1 MLKLAY
7 FLVLILS
14 SQFTFAGPG
23 NGKYFNKVIFIV
35 FENTNYKD
43 AIQQPFFKELANNGA
58 HFSGL
63 AAITH
68 PSQPNYIA
76 LTSGSLNGVKGN
88 NPINLNVKHIG
99 DLLEA
104 KELTWKAY
112 ADDYPGNC
120 FTGTTSNAYARRHN
134 PFISYLNIQKDAKR
148 CANIVNSSAFYQ
160 DVKNN
165 SLPNYSF
172 FIPNV
177 KNDGHDTG
185 VAFADKWYRKTFQSL
200 FSNLDLMKDTLI
212 ITTFDENGGAAGNV
226 VYTNFN
232 GPMVRGGIVI
242 PDRLT
247 FFSLIKLIE
256 QNWTLGSLGKEDL
269 GAASIPNV
277 WQ

>member
-120 FTGTTSNAYARRHN
+120 FTGTASNAYARRHN

-256 QNWTLGSLGKEDL
+256 QNWTLDSLGKEDL